1 MPVCSGIQ
9 TLPGLSGKNFFD
21 YVTPGDLQTSRDHLK
36 KTLEKGFTKYLECR
50 LISKDNTAFCAEVS
64 ISTIP
69 DHSGKPSG
77 FVCVLAD
84 ITERRKADF
93 LVRKSEEKHRALVEG
108 ISHIIFTTDIKGRF
122 TYVSPVIQQVLGYS
136 AKELIG
142 KYVYTLVPSE
152 ERHILGEKLKEAQ
165 DGKISPNDFRMVHK
179 TGTIRWGRIIAQPLI
194 EGEKITGIT
203 GLIGDIT
210 DLKYGEQALKE
221 SEEKLKLAIEGSG
234 VGLWD
239 WKVQTGEIMINDRWA
254 HIIGYSVHG
263 ARAAHHRPL
272 ALFYPPG

>member
-1 MPVCSGIQ
+1 M
-9 TLPGLSGKNFFD
+9 
-21 YVTPGDLQTSRDHLK
+21 
-36 KTLEKGFTKYLECR
+36 
-50 LISKDNTAFCAEVS
+50 S

-77 FVCVLAD
+77 FVCVLSD

-136 AKELIG
+136 PKELIG

-165 DGKISPNDFRMVHK
+165 DGKISPNDFRMMDK
-179 TGTIRWGRIIAQPLI
+179 TGTVRWGRIIAQPLI

-239 WKVQTGEIMINDRWA
+239 WRVQSRRDHDKRPLGSHHRLFGA
-254 HIIGYSVHG
+254 G

-272 ALFYPPG
+272 ALFHPPG

>member
-1 MPVCSGIQ
+1 MC
-9 TLPGLSGKNFFD
+9 LS
-21 YVTPGDLQTSRDHLK
+21 
-36 KTLEKGFTKYLECR
+36 
-50 LISKDNTAFCAEVS
+50 
-64 ISTIP
+64 
-69 DHSGKPSG
+69 
-77 FVCVLAD
+77 D

-165 DGKISPNDFRMVHK
+165 DGKISPNDFRMLHK

-210 DLKYGEQALKE
+210 DLKYE
-221 SEEKLKLAIEGSG
+221 
-234 VGLWD
+234 
-239 WKVQTGEIMINDRWA
+239 
-254 HIIGYSVHG
+254 
-263 ARAAHHRPL
+263 
-272 ALFYPPG
+272 